1 MFDAEVLADLRATFD
16 QADADGSGQ
25 IDANEA
31 CVLFAA
37 FCEPGSSPEQIE
49 RTAGN
54 LLSTLDTDRSGKL
67 SFEEFAFR
75 FGRKAQMEH
84 ARRRRAGAGP
94 ASPSLTSPAA
104 AAAVG
109 VSALP
114 EGAYVRRVAARPE
127 TSNATPP
134 LGTAA
139 AARHPPAR
147 DVAGPAPS
155 AAGLSRETT
164 IVAGIILCL
173 LALMVFAIAV
183 PASAPGGARTR
194 SGSRARTRPR

>member
-37 FCEPGSSPEQIE
+37 FCEPGSSPEQIQ

-54 LLSTLDTDRSGKL
+54 LLSALDTDRSGKL

-84 ARRRRAGAGP
+84 ARRRRAGVSP

-104 AAAVG
+104 AAA
-109 VSALP
+109 SALP
-114 EGAYVRRVAARPE
+114 EGAYVRRAAARPE

-134 LGTAA
+134 LRTAA

-183 PASAPGGARTR
+183 PASAPGAARTR